1 VSLLVAASVLV
12 SSLGVGTPPEN
23 VVAGPRMVESAL
35 AGHRLAG
42 TATWYR
48 WRIGQ
53 AAAGPRLR
61 AALGSHWRGRIVTV
75 SRGTRHVRVR
85 LTDWCR
91 CSWSRV
97 IDLDHRS
104 FDDLM
109 PLWRGVTPVTVS
121 W

>member
-1 VSLLVAASVLV
+1 MSLLVAASVALSV
-12 SSLGVGTPPEN
+12 LGVGAETRD

-35 AGHRLAG
+35 AGHRLSG
-42 TATWYR
+42 TATWYA
-48 WRIGQ
+48 WRVGQ

-61 AALGSHWRGRIVTV
+61 AALGPHWRGRIVTV
-75 SRGTRHVRVR
+75 SHGTHHVRVR
-85 LTDWCR
+85 LSDWCR

-109 PLWRGVTPVTVS
+109 PLWRGVTTVS
-121 W
+121 VSW